1 MSARWL
7 VSVLLLAACDAS
19 RSGPACDGG
28 VDCPASC
35 GPGVDS
41 PPFEGAQHVAEPTPV
56 HYNANPPASGSHWP
70 MWQEPWGDYP
80 MELPRER
87 WVHNLEHGGVVLL
100 YNCPSGCEDVHQALI
115 AIRNGRQPDQYNA
128 VRILVT
134 PDSVMP
140 HKVAAVAW
148 LWRWQ
153 GDTVDAN
160 AINCFINARYD
171 RAPESLP

>member
-1 MSARWL
+1 
-7 VSVLLLAACDAS
+7 LAACS
-19 RSGPACDGG
+19 SPPSSGHCDGG
-28 VDCPASC
+28 IDCPQRC
-35 GPGVDS
+35 GPDVDA
-41 PPFEGAQHVAEPTPV
+41 PPFEGAQHVAEPTAV
-56 HYNANPPASGSHWP
+56 RYTANPPASGNHWP

-80 MELPRER
+80 TELPRER

-100 YNCPSGCEDVHQALI
+100 YNCPLGCEDIHQQLV
-115 AIRNGRQPDQYNA
+115 AIRNGTRPDRYNS

-153 GDTVDAN
+153 GDSVDMN
-160 AINCFINARYD
+160 AIQCFIQSRYD